1 MNNANHRFHELFAQ
15 LGLPN
20 NADEIAHFLTV
31 HASMA
36 DGFRLPDAP
45 YWTHSQAS
53 FLRDA
58 LLQDSDWSGLVDQLS
73 QALHSSPIDATQA
86 TPFNADHF
94 STPEAMEDPAQS
106 WELER
111 QQDA

>member
-1 MNNANHRFHELFAQ
+1 MNNAIHHFDELFAQ
-15 LGLPN
+15 LGLPSD
-20 NADEIAHFLTV
+20 ADDIVHFLTV

-45 YWTHSQAS
+45 YWTRSQAS
-53 FLRDA
+53 FLRES

-73 QALHSSPIDATQA
+73 KALRGPPMHTTRANSFRTDLG
-86 TPFNADHF
+86 NAL
-94 STPEAMEDPAQS
+94 AVKEDPAQS